1 MSHMFINTAHY
12 LNRQLFSRSNDAGIT
27 ARVKI
32 SCLLLLL
39 LLGWPF
45 NLAWS
50 EIRVTDD
57 AGQAVVIKHPAQRI
71 VSLSPH
77 ITELL
82 FAAGAGNS
90 IVGVSAYS
98 NYPAAAETIPRIGG
112 GSSLDMEAILAL
124 QPDLVVAWQSGNPKH
139 QVKRLQSLGLT
150 VFLSEPRR
158 LEDIPKTIRALGKL
172 AATRTVASAQ
182 AAAFEKRLED
192 LRSHYS
198 QRPQVSVFYQIWEK
212 PLMTLNGEH
221 MISDVMQSCGGQNVF
236 SALSA
241 LAPHI
246 DIEAVLV
253 ANPDVIIVGADAS
266 DSSLLDRWR
275 RWPEL
280 VAVDR
285 KQLYSIQPE
294 LLVRHT
300 PRILDGVERL
310 CEILETVRRKR

>member
-1 MSHMFINTAHY
+1 MLVNSEYSFNQKLFPYSSAGFIRY
-12 LNRQLFSRSNDAGIT
+12 LLILF
-27 ARVKI
+27 
-32 SCLLLLL
+32 LLVMT
-39 LLGWPF
+39 GWSSTSV
-45 NLAWS
+45 WS

-57 AGQAVVIKHPAQRI
+57 AGQTVVIEHPAQRI
-71 VSLSPH
+71 ISLSPH

-82 FAAGAGNS
+82 FAAGAGGS
-90 IVGVSAYS
+90 IVGASAYS
-98 NYPAAAETIPRIGG
+98 NYPAAAETIPRISG

-124 QPDLVVAWQSGNPKH
+124 QPDLVVAWQSGNPEH
-139 QVKRLQSLGLT
+139 QVKRLQSLGMT

-158 LEDIPKTIRALGKL
+158 LEDIPETIRMLGKL
-172 AATRTVASAQ
+172 VATRKVAFAQ
-182 AAAFEKRLED
+182 AAAFEQRLEG
-192 LRSHYS
+192 LRRYYS

-221 MISDVMQSCGGQNVF
+221 MISDVMQSCGGKNVF
-236 SALSA
+236 AALPS

-253 ANPDVIIVGADAS
+253 ANPDVIIVGAEAD

-280 VAVDR
+280 IAVDR

-310 CEILETVRRKR
+310 CEILETVRSKR